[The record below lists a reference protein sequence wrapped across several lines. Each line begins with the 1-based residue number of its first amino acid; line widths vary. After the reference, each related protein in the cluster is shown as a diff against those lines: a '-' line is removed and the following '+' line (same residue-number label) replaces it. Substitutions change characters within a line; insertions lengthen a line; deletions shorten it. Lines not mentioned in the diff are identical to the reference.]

1 MGIRER
7 IELLFI
13 AWGNWVCKNP
23 WRTIA
28 SMLAIVAGL
37 AIGLPHLKFEGST
50 ENYIDPNDPARV
62 AYNEFREQFVYDD
75 FLLLLVRSDQIFSL
89 DFLDKLRALHRD
101 LETEITQ
108 AEEVTSLVNAR
119 LTRGEGDELIVG
131 ELMEA
136 WPTNAQD
143 LALIEARAKSNPLY
157 RNVFLSENGRMA
169 AINVRV
175 APSAPQADPLLEGDG
190 FGIDAQASTT
200 SRKRAHILE
209 GEELDRTVE
218 KAQEIVARHQ
228 SDGFPILLTGLPEMS
243 YALVHECSRD
253 AILFMVLGEILIFA
267 LLFAAFRRTS
277 GVWLPLVVVTASVFS
292 TFGAMGL
299 LDIAMTPST
308 QFLPSFILVACVGDS
323 VHLLSLFYQRF
334 DQGATK
340 SEAIAYALG
349 HSGLAV
355 LMTSIT
361 TAASLGAFAFADLV
375 PLQGLGLAA
384 PIGVMLGFL
393 YSVALLPALLQ
404 VVPVR
409 RRAAKQA
416 DASPSRVDR
425 LLVAFGDFSALRP
438 WTVVLLWS
446 ALSVFGLWAA
456 AKLRPSHDTMRWFPP
471 GFSTRVAADTAN
483 AEMKGVMTVEVV
495 VDTGHENGLISPA
508 MLNRLDEAEKFAEG
522 VQEGYIVAGQS
533 ISLVDIVK
541 ETHQA
546 LNGNDPAFY
555 AIPQDQEL
563 LAQELLLFESSGA
576 DDLHQFVDGSF
587 QRARISL
594 RVPFEDGFVYI
605 PYVEE
610 LERGLHEIFGD
621 DAKVQVTGLTALF
634 LRTISA
640 MLSSTIKSYSLSILM
655 VAPLMIL
662 LIGELR
668 MGVLSLVPNLMPI
681 LVGLGFMH
689 VVGIPFDMFTM
700 MIGSIAIGIAVDDTI
715 HFMHTYRRYH
725 SQGGDAYR
733 AVHATL
739 TSSGRGM
746 LFTSV
751 ALTAGFLIQGF
762 GQMVSVRNLGL
773 ATGFTIAVALLAD
786 LTLSP
791 ALVILMDRSKRRAA
805 AKNSTTQNGNS

>member
-157 RNVFLSENGRMA
+157 RHVFLSENGRMA

-495 VDTGHENGLISPA
+495 VDTGRENGLISPA